1 LCNLLLISQAGGVKL
16 ALRESQPTDNHKSR
30 RSFLGKLSVA
40 AAALAGAS
48 TGLIRLGK
56 NDPTQPQGEFPGKGS
71 IFHPAQDPR
80 NDPRRS

>member
-1 LCNLLLISQAGGVKL
+1 L
-16 ALRESQPTDNHKSR
+16 ALKESQNNDMHKSR
-30 RSFLGKLSVA
+30 RSFLGYLSMGV
-40 AAALAGAS
+40 AALAGAS

-56 NDPTQPQGEFPGKGS
+56 SDQTQSQGEFPGKDS